1 MMTERPR
8 LTPAV
13 ADVRR
18 AIRENLADLSAD
30 SLVMVGLSGGPDS
43 LALAAGLAFEAP
55 RAGLRAGAVI
65 VDHGLQAGSAEVAQ
79 AAADAARDL
88 GLDPVLI
95 RRVTVIAMDG
105 PEADARTARYGAFEE
120 VISELGVVAVLLGH
134 TLDDQAETV
143 LLGLTRGAGA
153 TSLSGMKPING
164 VYRRPLLGLRRSTT
178 VAACADQGRAPWND
192 PHNDDPHFT
201 RVRIR
206 QNVLPLLE
214 KELGP
219 GVTEALARTAEQ
231 LQLDAEVLDNLAAEV
246 MPTVLI
252 PVRGESGV
260 RSATL
265 KISELE
271 QLPDAVLNRVIRRS
285 ALEVFGVSLSATHT
299 TAISRLVTD
308 WHGQG
313 EAHLPGIRV
322 ERQGGQ
328 LVLTSPVT
336 AQPEA

>member
-1 MMTERPR
+1 MTERPR

-30 SLVMVGLSGGPDS
+30 SLVLVALSGGPDS

-65 VDHGLQAGSAEVAQ
+65 VDHGLQPGSADVAHT
-79 AAADAARDL
+79 AADAAREL

-95 RRVTVIAMDG
+95 RRVNVIAVDG
-105 PEADARTARYGAFEE
+105 PEADARTARYGAFEQ
-120 VISELGVVAVLLGH
+120 VVSELNVVALLLGH

-153 TSLSGMKPING
+153 TSLSGMKAING

-178 VAACADQGRAPWND
+178 VAACSDQGLAPWHD
-192 PHNDDPHFT
+192 PHNDDLHYT

-206 QNVLPLLE
+206 KNVIPLLE
-214 KELGP
+214 AELGP
-219 GVTEALARTAEQ
+219 GVTEALARTADQ
-231 LQLDAEVLDNLAAEV
+231 LQQDAEVLDSLAAEV

-252 PVRGESGV
+252 PVLGEQGE

-265 KISELE
+265 TISELE
-271 QLPDAVLNRVIRRS
+271 KLPVAVLNRVIRRS

-299 TAISRLVTD
+299 TAISRLVTQ

-322 ERQGGQ
+322 ERQGG
-328 LVLTSPVT
+328 LLLLTSPVT

>member
-1 MMTERPR
+1 M
-8 LTPAV
+8 
-13 ADVRR
+13 
-18 AIRENLADLSAD
+18 
-30 SLVMVGLSGGPDS
+30 
-43 LALAAGLAFEAP
+43 
-55 RAGLRAGAVI
+55 
-65 VDHGLQAGSAEVAQ
+65 DHGLQAGSAAVAQ
-79 AAADAARDL
+79 ATAVVAKDL
-88 GLDPVLI
+88 GLDPVI
-95 RRVTVIAMDG
+95 VRRVNVISLDG

-120 VISELGVVAVLLGH
+120 VMSELGVVALLLGH

-153 TSLSGMKPING
+153 TSLSGMKSIIG
-164 VYRRPLLGLRRSTT
+164 AYRRPLLGLRRSTT
-178 VAACADQGRAPWND
+178 VAACADQDLAPWND
-192 PHNDDPHFT
+192 PQNDDPHYT

-206 QNVLPLLE
+206 QSVLPQLE

-231 LQLDAEVLDNLAAEV
+231 LQHDAEVLDNLASEV
-246 MPTVLI
+246 MPTVVM
-252 PVRGESGV
+252 PVLGDSGV

-271 QLPDAVLNRVIRRS
+271 KLPVAVLNRVIRRS
-285 ALEVFGVSLSATHT
+285 ALDVFGVSLTATHT
-299 TAISRLVTD
+299 AAISRLVTD

-328 LVLTSPVT
+328 LRLTSSVT
-336 AQPEA
+336 VQPEA

>member
-1 MMTERPR
+1 MTERPR

-30 SLVMVGLSGGPDS
+30 SLVMVALSGGPDS

-65 VDHGLQAGSAEVAQ
+65 VDHGLQPGSTDVAHT
-79 AAADAARDL
+79 AAHAAREL
-88 GLDPVLI
+88 GLDPVI
-95 RRVTVIAMDG
+95 IKRVNVMAVAG
-105 PEADARTARYGAFEE
+105 PEADARTARYGAFDE
-120 VISELGVVAVLLGH
+120 VISERGVGAILLGH
-134 TLDDQAETV
+134 TMDDQAETV

-164 VYRRPLLGLRRSTT
+164 VYRRPLLGLRRLTT
-178 VAACADQGRAPWND
+178 VAACSDQGLEPWHD
-192 PHNDDPHFT
+192 PHNDDPHYT

-206 QNVLPLLE
+206 QNVIPLLE
-214 KELGP
+214 AELGP
-219 GVTEALARTAEQ
+219 GVTEALARTADQ
-231 LQLDAEVLDNLAAEV
+231 LQQDAEVLDALAAEV
-246 MPTVLI
+246 LPTVLI
-252 PVRGESGV
+252 PLLGEEGV
-260 RSATL
+260 RSASL
-265 KISELE
+265 KISEME
-271 QLPDAVLNRVIRRS
+271 KLPDAVLNRVIRRS
-285 ALEVFGVSLSATHT
+285 ALEVFGVSLSANHT
-299 TAISRLVTD
+299 AAISRLVTQ

-322 ERQGGQ
+322 ERQGG
-328 LVLTSPVT
+328 LLLLTSPVI

>member
-30 SLVMVGLSGGPDS
+30 SLVLVGLSGGPDS

-55 RAGLRAGAVI
+55 RAGLRAGALI
-65 VDHGLQAGSAEVAQ
+65 IDHGLQTGSAEVAQ
-79 AAADAARDL
+79 VAAAAAADL
-88 GLDPVLI
+88 GLDPVII
-95 RRVTVIAMDG
+95 RRVTVIAVDG
-105 PEADARTARYGAFEE
+105 PEADARSARYAAFDQ

-153 TSLSGMKPING
+153 TSLSGMKLING
-164 VYRRPLLGLRRSTT
+164 VYRRPLLGLRRSAT
-178 VAACADQGRAPWND
+178 VAACADQGLSSWND
-192 PHNDDPHFT
+192 PHNDDPHYT

-206 QNVLPLLE
+206 QSVLPVLE
-214 KELGP
+214 RELGP
-219 GVTEALARTAEQ
+219 GVAEALARTAEQ
-231 LQLDAEVLDNLAAEV
+231 LQQDAEVLDHLASQV
-246 MPTVLI
+246 MPTVLV
-252 PVRGESGV
+252 PVRGESGGPA
-260 RSATL
+260 ATL
-265 KISELE
+265 QITELE
-271 QLPDAVLNRVIRRS
+271 NLSPAVLNRVIRRS
-285 ALEVFGVSLSATHT
+285 ALDVFGVSLSAAHT
-299 TAISRLVTD
+299 AAITRLVTD

-322 ERQGGQ
+322 ERQVGR
-328 LVLTSPVT
+328 LLLTSPVIT
-336 AQPEA
+336 QH